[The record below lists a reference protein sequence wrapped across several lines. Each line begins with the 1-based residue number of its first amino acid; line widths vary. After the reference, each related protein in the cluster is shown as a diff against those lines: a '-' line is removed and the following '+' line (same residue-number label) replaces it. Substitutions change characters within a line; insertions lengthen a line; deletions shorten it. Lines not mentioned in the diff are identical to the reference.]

1 VLFSFLYMILR
12 GMFRL
17 VASGDERE
25 REIEILVLRHQI
37 KVLGRKAGR
46 PKLKR
51 LDKVLLAAAAR
62 CFRPS
67 GGSRCSSNLRR
78 SFAGT
83 GSSSG
88 ASGPT

>member
-1 VLFSFLYMILR
+1 VLFSFLYMVLR

-46 PKLKR
+46 PKLQR
-51 LDKVLLAAAAR
+51 LDKVCAI
-62 CFRPS
+62 
-67 GGSRCSSNLRR
+67 GSLR
-78 SFAGT
+78 A
-83 GSSSG
+83 
-88 ASGPT
+88 